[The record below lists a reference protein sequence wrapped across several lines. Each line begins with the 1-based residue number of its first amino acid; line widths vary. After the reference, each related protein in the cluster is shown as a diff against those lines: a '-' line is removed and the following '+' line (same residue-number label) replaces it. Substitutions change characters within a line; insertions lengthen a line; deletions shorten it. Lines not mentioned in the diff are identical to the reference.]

1 MKTSWIQRNS
11 LLTLNCDVFL
21 SKEDGENYTLE
32 WRKDNKLIFSA
43 YGNEDSGHSIESM
56 QGRLARA
63 SNLSLTIHSV
73 DEADKG
79 IYQCIVTKYNS
90 NSLNERV
97 EGEKIHVIVHF
108 KPIIL
113 SPKPGIEDE
122 FHFMNLGQPFSYEC
136 KIQSLPPAEINWTK
150 DDRIIASTANL
161 SFPIL
166 KPEHQGIYTCVAV
179 NVDGT
184 EKSNLRLALSRI
196 PIIDT
201 ILENKTVIEGESVHW
216 NCKAQAVP
224 KNITYNWLFEKI
236 NIKKKEIGLRTKWIN
251 DGEIEIFNITKK
263 DKGIFTCLVDNGIQE
278 PVKMNVFLDVL
289 YKPFLSNNIND
300 GSNIKTI
307 VEGNDDKIECNF
319 LSNPPIHQVIWR
331 KNGIVISNNSNEIFN
346 INKANEND
354 SGIYSCQG
362 FNELGLSQIY
372 ETHIIIISLP
382 RFTKIPPPK
391 FSINKGDNLILECD
405 GFASPPPLQYWLRN
419 GKKTYSSKIVIERVE
434 YEDYGIYECILSS
447 QDLMVKKTTEVFIMN
462 VKPQPCSNIITDCQF
477 YPKTITTINWTP
489 GFDGGRSQTF
499 KVYWRSQ
506 KSDHWFTNHLP
517 TTNLTASFDD
527 LNKFTEYEIK
537 IESQNMY
544 GKVISQPFK
553 IYSCG
558 ILMPPT
564 QIDFI
569 NNFNILKWHKVND
582 AEKYKISYRTE
593 KMKSFVT
600 LSVISQTNYTLPEFL
615 RNQHNT
621 QIYIQSLRSHY
632 HDSVPSTVITI
643 NSTTINC
650 SLLFILLFGGIIL
663 LIIIFFLFIYKR
675 KCYRIFKY
683 FSDTFYSNDI
693 PNNNIK
699 KCNVIERNSCASK
712 SSWNF
717 QQQPY
722 EYNEGMENEKM
733 IINNTFRSKY
743 FNQPSNENTLSSK
756 INREWLLYHI
766 NTFNNCPSNHSTSS
780 SSLQTISHPYQIP
793 TKEINKNE
801 RFIKEFYNETNY
813 ITKNFTNNPYYSS
826 SKTVLTETPVIAMMK
841 DKYIHSGG
849 TIDSLNYLQ
858 ELRVKQLKHEYNQNN
873 TTTFTEENKF

>member
-1 MKTSWIQRNS
+1 MKRTRAYINV
-11 LLTLNCDVFL
+11 LLQ
-21 SKEDGENYTLE
+21 
-32 WRKDNKLIFSA
+32 I
-43 YGNEDSGHSIESM
+43 
-56 QGRLARA
+56 
-63 SNLSLTIHSV
+63 
-73 DEADKG
+73 
-79 IYQCIVTKYNS
+79 
-90 NSLNERV
+90 
-97 EGEKIHVIVHF
+97 

-113 SPKPGIEDE
+113 SPKPGINEE

-161 SFPIL
+161 TFPIL
-166 KPEHQGIYTCVAV
+166 KPEHQGVYTCVAV

-184 EKSNLRLALSRI
+184 EKSKLRLALSRL

-201 ILENKTVIEGESVHW
+201 ILENKTVIEGEMVTW
-216 NCKAQAVP
+216 NCKAQSVP
-224 KNITYNWLFEKI
+224 TNITYNWLFK
-236 NIKKKEIGLRTKWIN
+236 NSSIKKQEIGLRTKWIN
-251 DGEIEIFNITKK
+251 DGTIEIYNVTKK
-263 DKGIFTCLVDNGIQE
+263 DKGMFTCLVNNGIQE

-289 YKPFLSNNIND
+289 YKPFLSNNINND
-300 GSNIKTI
+300 SNIKTI
-307 VEGNDDKIECNF
+307 IEGNDDNITCNF
-319 LSNPPIHQVIWR
+319 DSNPPIHHVIWR
-331 KNGIVISNNSNEIFN
+331 KNGIVVLNNSNEVYN

-362 FNELGLSQIY
+362 FNELGLSQLY

-419 GKKTYSSKIVIERVE
+419 GKKTYSSKMVVERVD
-434 YEDYGIYECILSS
+434 YEDYGKYECILSS
-447 QDLMVKKTTEVFIMN
+447 QDLIVKKTTEVLIMN
-462 VKPQPCSNIITDCQF
+462 VKPQPCSNVETDCQF

-506 KSDHWFTNHLP
+506 KSEHWFTNHLT
-517 TTNLTASFDD
+517 TTNYTMSFEN
-527 LNKFTEYEIK
+527 LKKFTEYEIK

-544 GKVISQPFK
+544 GKIISQPFK

-569 NNFNILKWHKVND
+569 NNFYILNWEKVND

-593 KMKSFVT
+593 KMKSFIT
-600 LSVISQTNYTLPEFL
+600 LSVISQNNYTLPEFL
-615 RNQHNT
+615 KNQHNT

-632 HDSVPSTVITI
+632 HDSVPSTIITI
-643 NSTTINC
+643 NSAYINFT
-650 SLLFILLFGGIIL
+650 LPFILLFSGIVL

-675 KCYRIFKY
+675 KCYRIFKN
-683 FSDTFYSNDI
+683 FSDTLYSN
-693 PNNNIK
+693 NTSNKNIK
-699 KCNVIERNSCASK
+699 RCNVIERDSCASK

-717 QQQPY
+717 QQNSFL
-722 EYNEGMENEKM
+722 YNEDIPNEKM
-733 IINNTFRSKY
+733 IINDTYRSKY
-743 FNQPSNENTLSSK
+743 FNQPSKENTLSSK
-756 INREWLLYHI
+756 INREWLLHHMNTI
-766 NTFNNCPSNHSTSS
+766 NNNCHSNHSTSS
-780 SSLQTISHPYQIP
+780 SSLQTISHPHQLSS
-793 TKEINKNE
+793 KEINKNE
-801 RFIKEFYNETNY
+801 RFIKEYYNEANY
-813 ITKNFTNNPYYSS
+813 ITPNYTNNPYYSS
-826 SKTVLTETPVIAMMK
+826 SKTVLTETPVMAMMK

-858 ELRVKQLKHEYNQNN
+858 ELRVKQLKYEYNQNN